1 MNSSAFHGCPISF
14 YPVMS
19 VDLFVIKEFLRLN
32 RLRQMGVHTDIQGL
46 LNILHKGVGRHGDDG
61 DALRFRMVRGADE
74 PRWANR
80 KLEKAVAQR
89 KAF

>member
-1 MNSSAFHGCPISF
+1 MRGIFSA
-14 YPVMS
+14 V
-19 VDLFVIKEFLRLN
+19 LFFWQARSQRALERFQIQRFGDVR
-32 RLRQMGVHTDIQGL
+32 VHARVQCVVYIFD
-46 LNILHKGVGRHGDDG
+46 KDVGRHGDDG

>member
-1 MNSSAFHGCPISF
+1 MYI
-14 YPVMS
+14 
-19 VDLFVIKEFLRLN
+19 VDK
-32 RLRQMGVHTDIQGL
+32 D
-46 LNILHKGVGRHGDDG
+46 VGRHGDDG

-80 KLEKAVAQR
+80 KLEKAVAQG

>member
-1 MNSSAFHGCPISF
+1 M
-14 YPVMS
+14 
-19 VDLFVIKEFLRLN
+19 R
-32 RLRQMGVHTDIQGL
+32 VHARVQCVVYIFD
-46 LNILHKGVGRHGDDG
+46 KDVGRHGDDG

>member
-1 MNSSAFHGCPISF
+1 M
-14 YPVMS
+14 PVHACRHS
-19 VDLFVIKEFLRLN
+19 
-32 RLRQMGVHTDIQGL
+32 GSY
-46 LNILHKGVGRHGDDG
+46 ILVEGVGRHGDDG

>member
-1 MNSSAFHGCPISF
+1 MFDIARDFFSC
-14 YPVMS
+14 
-19 VDLFVIKEFLRLN
+19 FVFWQARSQRALERFQIQRFGDVR
-32 RLRQMGVHTDIQGL
+32 VHAHVVYIFD
-46 LNILHKGVGRHGDDG
+46 KDVGRHGDDG

-89 KAF
+89 IAF